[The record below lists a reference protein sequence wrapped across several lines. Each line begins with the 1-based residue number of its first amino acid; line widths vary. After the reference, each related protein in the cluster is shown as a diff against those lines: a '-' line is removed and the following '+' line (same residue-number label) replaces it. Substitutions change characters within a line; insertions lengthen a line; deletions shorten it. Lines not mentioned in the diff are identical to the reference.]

1 MESKAEADLRIFLTS
16 GAMRIGH
23 YFEMH
28 NEFDKSKSIRK
39 LKDKGFDRKNRL
51 HSFNGITH

>member
-28 NEFDKSKSIRK
+28 NEFDKSKSLRK
-39 LKDKGFDRKNRL
+39 LKDKGFDR
-51 HSFNGITH
+51 